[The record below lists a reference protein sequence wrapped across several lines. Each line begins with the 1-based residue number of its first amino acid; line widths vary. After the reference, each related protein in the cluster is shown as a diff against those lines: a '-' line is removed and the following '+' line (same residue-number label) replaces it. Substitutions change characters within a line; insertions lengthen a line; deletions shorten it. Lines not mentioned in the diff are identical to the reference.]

1 MLRLYLVVAMRN
13 SIHWCIFAISG
24 LLRRVSF
31 KFPDI
36 ITRIGRTGHTLPIM
50 QDGPPTDDLSHHRDN
65 SSSVCSAFAE
75 NPTLTKELASEDGKS
90 SRPAIARQRF
100 KGAVRSVIVMQQQH
114 AARPLMPQRIPSF
127 DWNSAVGMS
136 PTRPS
141 SVDLEAAQGPRATLI
156 PKLKTLE
163 PVQDL
168 SVHTALVRHLQF
180 SPSGKYL
187 ATSRCVVTSSSELLV
202 LR

>member
-1 MLRLYLVVAMRN
+1 MLCLYVVVAIRN
-13 SIHWCIFAISG
+13 IIHRCIFAISS
-24 LLRRVSF
+24 LLKRVTSF
-31 KFPDI
+31 KFPNM
-36 ITRIGRTGHTLPIM
+36 ITRIGRTDHTLPIM
-50 QDGPPTDDLSHHRDN
+50 QEGPPTDDLSHHRDN
-65 SSSVCSAFAE
+65 SSSACSAFAE
-75 NPTLTKELASEDGKS
+75 HPTSIKGLASEDGKA
-90 SRPAIARQRF
+90 SRPAVARQRF
-100 KGAVRSVIVMQQQH
+100 KGAVRSVIIMQQQ
-114 AARPLMPQRIPSF
+114 ASRPSMPQRIPSF

-141 SVDLEAAQGPRATLI
+141 SVDLDVTQGPRATLI

-187 ATSRCVVTSSSELLV
+187 ATSRCVVTSPSDLLV